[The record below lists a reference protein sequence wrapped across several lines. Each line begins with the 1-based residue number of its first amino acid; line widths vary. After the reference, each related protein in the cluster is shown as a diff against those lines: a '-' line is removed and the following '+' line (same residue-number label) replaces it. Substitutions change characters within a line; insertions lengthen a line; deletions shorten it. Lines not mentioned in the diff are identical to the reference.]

1 MRRKPHLFGEKMNS
15 LQISLNAV
23 TPFAFYIVYGMILK
37 KLGAVDVDFMKK
49 VNNFSFKC
57 LFPTM
62 IFWNLYS
69 SQDNMVI
76 NPTLMIVAIS
86 ALCVTILAASAFCI
100 KFIADKPKQPVI
112 VQAIYRS
119 NSLLFALPLTT
130 SIFGAESRAVA
141 TMTIAVIVPFYN
153 VSSVLLFEFF
163 RGGKRDAKSLLKKVL
178 TNPIIMGAI
187 VGFSA
192 MLIHLHLPAPIEK
205 PIGAISSMV
214 TPLAC
219 IILGTQLNMKSVV
232 KDLKYIVP
240 TLAAKLILLPALSLP
255 LSMLFG
261 FSPVERFVFFSIFA
275 TPIATSSF
283 PMAASMGG
291 DGDLAAELVA
301 MSTVGSVITLFF
313 WILLLNTTG
322 ILFG

>member
-1 MRRKPHLFGEKMNS
+1 MNS

-130 SIFGAESRAVA
+130 SIFGTESRAVA
-141 TMTIAVIVPFYN
+141 K
-153 VSSVLLFEFF
+153 SS
-163 RGGKRDAKSLLKKVL
+163 RWGGVRSLSKK
-178 TNPIIMGAI
+178 
-187 VGFSA
+187 
-192 MLIHLHLPAPIEK
+192 LH
-205 PIGAISSMV
+205 
-214 TPLAC
+214 
-219 IILGTQLNMKSVV
+219 
-232 KDLKYIVP
+232 
-240 TLAAKLILLPALSLP
+240 
-255 LSMLFG
+255 
-261 FSPVERFVFFSIFA
+261 
-275 TPIATSSF
+275 
-283 PMAASMGG
+283 
-291 DGDLAAELVA
+291 
-301 MSTVGSVITLFF
+301 
-313 WILLLNTTG
+313 
-322 ILFG
+322 